1 MRDGAPP
8 RRLLLPLDGSWRS
21 ESALLPAVP
30 LATRAGARL
39 VLMTTQWSVSE
50 LSTSEHY
57 LEERREDLRAGKVG
71 GVAIDCDIEIVLDR
85 DAQAAIIAAADE
97 PGTMIC
103 MATHGHGGVVRGVLG
118 SVSEAVVRSGVAPVL
133 LVGPD
138 LDRQWTL
145 PDAPELLVALDGSHT
160 AREAV
165 PAAIALSGAVGGR
178 LRLVHVPPPGD
189 LDDADPAGTAATM
202 LERVQATC
210 RDAGI
215 DTAAEVR
222 DGFDP
227 AKVIAEAAS
236 RRNSAFVVAATHG
249 RTGLA
254 RVTLGSVVQRIVRHS
269 ACPVLVVRPLVLGA
283 ETGDDESG
291 ADGSRHGRGSGTGK
305 EARDARG
312 GWRRGRG
319 RSQPSRSAAS
329 QG

>member
-1 MRDGAPP
+1 MR
-8 RRLLLPLDGSWRS
+8 
-21 ESALLPAVP
+21 
-30 LATRAGARL
+30 TGARL
-39 VLMTTQWSVSE
+39 VLMTTQWSASE
-50 LSTSEHY
+50 FSTSEHY
-57 LEERREDLRAGKVG
+57 LETRRAELRAGKVAG
-71 GVAIDCDIEIVLDR
+71 MAIDCDIEVVLDR
-85 DAQAAIIAAADE
+85 DAQQAIVAAADE

-118 SVSEAVVRSGVAPVL
+118 SVSEAVVRAGVAPVL

-138 LDRQWTL
+138 LDHQWVL
-145 PDAPELLVALDGSHT
+145 PDVPELLVALDGSHT

-165 PAAIALSGAVGGR
+165 PAAIGLAGAVGGR
-178 LRLVHVPPPGD
+178 LRLVHVPSPGD
-189 LDDADPAGTAATM
+189 VDDADPTGPGATM
-202 LERVQATC
+202 LGQAQAMC
-210 RDAGI
+210 SDAGI

-227 AKVIAEAAS
+227 ANVIAEDAS
-236 RRNSAFVVAATHG
+236 RRNCAFVVAATHG

-269 ACPVLVVRPLVLGA
+269 TCPVLVVRPLVLGA
-283 ETGDDESG
+283 EGNDDEPV
-291 ADGSRHGRGSGTGK
+291 ADGSRHGWRDRGTRK